1 MQKKLLAILMISL
14 SIVTSFVACGAGKE
28 NSTEVEAVQAVGQT
42 NGQLADDE
50 NDAATDISAEVIATA
65 GQSVTG
71 EGVQVEGP
79 DDGDVVISVEGEV
92 TEITDGEVT
101 EIIDG
106 EVTEI
111 IDGEIV
117 EIVEVEGTTD
127 AVPDDGTDWSVKY
140 DNYFTRDNIMPEKL
154 KVMVTADTDGVVYEM
169 SAAMVNE
176 SVFMSYDFGTV
187 ALDMYVM
194 ADKAYVC
201 TKMEGQEVWNFAS
214 ISPEEADDMTVG
226 VEDNTALI
234 NSEHI
239 GSVTY
244 REALEE
250 DGVIYDVLD
259 VIMEDGYEV
268 PGTAVYFINRETQQ
282 VAKCVIEQQGNTTV
296 CLVEEIESIELPAEA
311 ETATEVTMEDI
322 LGALLGVMLMGSGA
336 VAE

>member
-1 MQKKLLAILMISL
+1 MKKYLLPFLIVASL
-14 SIVTSFVACGAGKE
+14 FATTFSGCGE
-28 NSTEVEAVQAVGQT
+28 QE
-42 NGQLADDE
+42 
-50 NDAATDISAEVIATA
+50 ATDEDKRMESVDSVSTDGKSDEDVNADFIDTA

-71 EGVQVEGP
+71 EGIMVEGP

-92 TEITDGEVT
+92 TEIPDGEVT
-101 EIIDG
+101 EAIEG

-111 IDGEIV
+111 TDGEIV
-117 EIVEVEGTTD
+117 EVVEGEVTEV
-127 AVPDDGTDWSVKY
+127 VPDDGIDWSVKY
-140 DNYFTRDNIMPEKL
+140 DDYFSRDDIMPEKL
-154 KVMVTADTDGVVYEM
+154 KVTVTADTNGVVYEM
-169 SAAMVNE
+169 AAALVNE
-176 SVFMSYDFGTV
+176 TVFMSYDFGTV

-194 ADKAYVC
+194 ADKAYTC

-234 NSEHI
+234 NSEYI

-259 VIMEDGYEV
+259 VSLEDGNEV
-268 PGTAVYFINRETQQ
+268 LGTAVYFINRKTQQ
-282 VAKCVIEQQGNTTV
+282 VAKCVIEQQGNTTI

-311 ETATEVTMEDI
+311 DTASEVAMEDI
-322 LGALLGVMLMGSGA
+322 LGALIGVMLLGSGA